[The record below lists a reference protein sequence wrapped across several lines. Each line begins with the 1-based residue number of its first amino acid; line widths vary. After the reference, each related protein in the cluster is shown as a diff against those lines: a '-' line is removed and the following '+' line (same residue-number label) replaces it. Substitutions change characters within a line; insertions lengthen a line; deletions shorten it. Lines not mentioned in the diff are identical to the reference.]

1 MKTNVGEIIKLNEKE
16 YVVTNKLEC
25 NSITYVML
33 MSTTKPITIEL
44 CREIIEDE
52 KLKMI
57 FISNTEEKKYILD
70 LITNSQK

>member
-1 MKTNVGEIIKLNEKE
+1 MKTNVGEIIQLDEKE
-16 YVVTNKLEC
+16 YVITNKLEC

-33 MSTTKPITIEL
+33 MSTTKPITVEL

-57 FISNTEEKKYILD
+57 YISNAEEKKYILD
-70 LITNSQK
+70 LIANNQK